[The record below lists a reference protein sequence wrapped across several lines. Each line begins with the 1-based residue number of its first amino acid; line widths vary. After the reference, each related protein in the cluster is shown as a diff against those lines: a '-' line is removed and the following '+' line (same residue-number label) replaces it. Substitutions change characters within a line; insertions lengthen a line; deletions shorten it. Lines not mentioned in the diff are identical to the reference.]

1 MSRLVILISIASAL
15 AAGMPA
21 HAQQPYTGLEARP
34 IKALSEQQMADL
46 RAGRGMGLALAA
58 ELNGYPGPMHVLELA
73 EPLALSDQQRA
84 KVQELFAA
92 MKAEAVPLG
101 ETLIA
106 QEADLDKQF
115 AGKTITPTGL
125 AASMNA
131 IGHRQHSVAR
141 ISSTTCSRSTCSRR
155 RKGRAMASCVATM
168 PGPSTGTVGIDG
180 MITRASRQDRRRSP
194 STSTRQRYR
203 ASRF

>member
-15 AAGMPA
+15 AAGVPA

-84 KVQELFAA
+84 KVQDLFAA

-115 AGKTITPTGL
+115 ASKTITPTGL
-125 AASMNA
+125 
-131 IGHRQHSVAR
+131 SVPECDRRHAG
-141 ISSTTCSRSTCSRR
+141 ST
-155 RKGRAMASCVATM
+155 
-168 PGPSTGTVGIDG
+168 PW
-180 MITRASRQDRRRSP
+180 RASQVPPAHSRGAHAGARGALWRAAWLPRGDAAWARSAL
-194 STSTRQRYR
+194 TE
-203 ASRF
+203 

>member
-115 AGKTITPTGL
+115 GATQAALRGAHLKYHLLTLDVLTPAQGARYGELRGYHAGTQH
-125 AASMNA
+125 
-131 IGHRQHSVAR
+131 GH
-141 ISSTTCSRSTCSRR
+141 
-155 RKGRAMASCVATM
+155 GRH
-168 PGPSTGTVGIDG
+168 
-180 MITRASRQDRRRSP
+180 
-194 STSTRQRYR
+194 
-203 ASRF
+203 